1 MKLGIRLLCG
11 ILAWITTSWCL
22 AQSDA
27 AIPTVRDF
35 TLEAR
40 AAQTRQLPILVLF
53 MSPDCS
59 YCERVLQEFLLPMQR
74 NAEYRSKVIMRQ
86 VDVGSDDSLRDFA
99 GAATTQTA
107 FSGRNKVQMV
117 PTIKLFDAQGREL
130 TQPLVGLSTPDFYGG
145 YLDQAIDEA
154 LGKMRAEKGA
164 KR

>member
-11 ILAWITTSWCL
+11 ILAWITTGWGL

-27 AIPTVRDF
+27 TIPTVHDF

-86 VDVGSDDSLRDFA
+86 LDVGSDDNLRDFS
-99 GAATTQTA
+99 GVATTQTG
-107 FSGRNKVQMV
+107 FSGRNKVLMV

-130 TQPLVGLSTPDFYGG
+130 TQPLVGLLTPDFYGG

-154 LGKMRAEKGA
+154 LARMRAEKGA